1 MKFKFEIYQ
10 MESDNPNKFKELE
23 NTEIN
28 KSDYKKV
35 YEGEVIV
42 DSFII
47 IDQVLDKIFEKF
59 NINHPTDFTCHSL
72 SISDIV
78 KINDDA
84 YYCQPIGWKNI
95 NMI

>member
-42 DSFII
+42 EDGDVFIEPASAPSWEHI
-47 IDQVLDKIFEKF
+47 LEGITV
-59 NINHPTDFTCHSL
+59 S
-72 SISDIV
+72 
-78 KINDDA
+78 
-84 YYCQPIGWKNI
+84 G
-95 NMI
+95 